1 MRIVEMTRD
10 MRPWA
15 KGQDA
20 VLSDE
25 LAARLLSNDE
35 KHPDGPAAKNSR
47 PFPPPDV
54 APRVP
59 VTAAAPVPPTKS
71 RYMTRKRG

>member
-1 MRIVEMTRD
+1 MRIVRMTRD
-10 MRPWA
+10 MRPWG

-20 VLSDE
+20 VLPE
-25 LAARLLSNDE
+25 ALAAKLV
-35 KHPDGPAAKNSR
+35 KDGDAEDSR

-59 VTAAAPVPPTKS
+59 VAAPLPPNKG

>member
-1 MRIVEMTRD
+1 MPRIVKLTRD
-10 MRPWA
+10 MKPWG

-20 VLSDE
+20 VLPDE
-25 LAARLLSNDE
+25 LAAKMIKSGDAE
-35 KHPDGPAAKNSR
+35 DSR

-59 VTAAAPVPPTKS
+59 VAAPLPPGKG
-71 RYMTRKRG
+71 RYITRKRG